1 MSQQL
6 FSSAFSG
13 MEDAIVKFATTGK
26 ASFKDFATSVISDLA
41 RIAARQAIAGIGS
54 SIFGSVLSAGVSA
67 ATGSVGS
74 TPSGAYNNAA
84 AGLKFNAKGGVY
96 DSPSLSSYSNGVYD
110 KPQFFAFAKGAGV
123 FGEAGP
129 EAIMPLARSSDGSL
143 GVRMLSGG
151 GVAGA
156 NITVNAP
163 VTIVQEGGGSSG
175 EANNTSTANTAQQ
188 LSGIVQTVIT
198 DRLKKEISPGGML
211 YRPA

>member
-1 MSQQL
+1 
-6 FSSAFSG
+6 

-96 DSPSLSSYSNGVYD
+96 DSPSLSNYSNGIYNS
-110 KPQFFAFAKGAGV
+110 PQFFAFAKGAGV

-129 EAIMPLARSSDGSL
+129 EAIMPLARGSNGSL
-143 GVRMLSGG
+143 GVR
-151 GVAGA
+151 AIGA
-156 NITVNAP
+156 SSSAPAINIGDINVEFNG
-163 VTIVQEGGGSSG
+163 EGQ
-175 EANNTSTANTAQQ
+175 AADTSTQNTVAAAKQ
-188 LSGIVQTVIT
+188 LQGIVLKTVT
-198 DRLKKEISPGGML
+198 DWAKKEMSPGGVL
-211 YRPA
+211 YRKA